1 MLIVGNNRDVKI
13 TGRRWFGA
21 AVDTTTTRCSDKKN
35 DLTLPFAVLGVF
47 CRTGKLH
54 TATESYRVAG
64 RGQTDRQTNRQT
76 NKQTDA
82 GLALKRRKTVPN
94 GQ

>member
-1 MLIVGNNRDVKI
+1 
-13 TGRRWFGA
+13 
-21 AVDTTTTRCSDKKN
+21 
-35 DLTLPFAVLGVF
+35 VF

-64 RGQTDRQTNRQT
+64 RGQTDRQTDRQTNRQT